1 MTICSLL
8 PSATEMLFALGL
20 GEQVVGVSHECD
32 FPPEARRK
40 VRVIDTVI
48 RQEALSSDAIDQ
60 AVREALQRRAG
71 LYRIDVDR
79 LRALAP
85 DLIVTQE
92 LCDVCAVD
100 TATVAGALGALTP
113 QPTIISLHPHT
124 MQEMLED
131 IARLGEATGRAGQ
144 AQRVVQELRARL
156 AHVQRLI
163 AQAPAPRV
171 ACLEWLKPLMACGHW
186 VPQQVEMAG
195 GREVLGR
202 TGRPSRYVQWEQVRA
217 ADPDIVILM
226 PCGFSI
232 ERTTRELALVR
243 DLPGWNE
250 LRAVGRQAVYLV
262 NGPAYFN
269 RSGPRLVDGVECLA
283 ALLHPDLAHALM
295 PQGAAQRMEP

>member
-1 MTICSLL
+1 MKICSLL
-8 PSATEMLFALGL
+8 PSATEILFALGL
-20 GEQVVGVSHECD
+20 GEQVAGVSHECD

-40 VRVIDTVI
+40 VRVVDTVI
-48 RQEALSSDAIDQ
+48 RQEELTSDAIDQ
-60 AVREALQRRAG
+60 AVREALQRRAS

-79 LRALAP
+79 LQALAP

-92 LCDVCAVD
+92 LCDVCAID
-100 TATVAGALGALTP
+100 TATVARALGALTP
-113 QPTIISLHPHT
+113 QPAILSLHPHT
-124 MQEMLED
+124 IQEMLED
-131 IARLGEATGRAGQ
+131 IGRVGAATGRVGE
-144 AQRVVQELRARL
+144 AQRVVEALRARL

-163 AQAPAPRV
+163 APAPSPRV

-195 GREVLGR
+195 GRELLGR
-202 TGRPSRYVQWEQVRA
+202 PGEPSGYVEWEQVRE

-232 ERTTRELALVR
+232 ERTKQELELVR
-243 DLPGWNE
+243 GLPGWNE
-250 LRAVGRQAVYLV
+250 LRAVGRRAVYLV

-295 PQGAAQRMEP
+295 PQGAAQRMEN